1 MNKRKRLTLCFVI
14 CLLITSASVAAFEKK
29 DVSFFPVKPM
39 YNSLNTHNFNNSII
53 LAASQDDYVAAI
65 PLATKYQLPLILV
78 SEPFNRIEYFI
89 ELYNPMITYE
99 IGDTIFDAISLTEN
113 DLEVESDETLDDYV
127 VIAKKN
133 GEFSI
138 VGEYLA
144 SLHHGRIIYAE
155 NLEDP
160 VILEELKQINPTYCA
175 LVWNPDEFECHAF
188 VKTKIWFT
196 CSICQSTM
204 PQFLLDQ
211 LTRLDDD
218 PYIDVSFGF
227 ITGSDVTDASL
238 LLAREMVY
246 EELIGNWKDDALFS
260 PGRSN
265 AQDFCEEFELE
276 YLGKN
281 DNDYNAQVFV
291 DSIKNGVKYACFFGH
306 GNPLTLL
313 FDTSSNANAPDAT
326 SLISCPQFYQYL
338 KEKGKNVVYLPDD
351 LTIKPTIF
359 IMEACLT
366 GLTGMLYDSISGQS
380 LMYECNDLRNHSI
393 ALKMIKSGAAA
404 YIGSSTIGGVDTAY
418 PYLMASAYNWSLGD
432 IVTHKNNKF
441 ISQTW
446 WLIPTPLYIYK
457 YDPRVVLF
465 GDPLFTPS
473 LPIETTDEDF
483 YDIETVEKLSGGFEQ
498 TSVVK
503 VKHLKED
510 IDISFGKVEIS
521 RKSADKGTGFQLSN
535 KVICKNNIYNMNER
549 VYEQLMGHR
558 IEEDHGS
565 IYLSWDVNYPEI
577 GGNTLNILVTP
588 ERPIWYS
595 IEE

>member
-1 MNKRKRLTLCFVI
+1 MLLLVTFVLFTSSTVSAINKMNYVEKNDIVQYSMV
-14 CLLITSASVAAFEKK
+14 TSNQNIF
-29 DVSFFPVKPM
+29 
-39 YNSLNTHNFNNSII
+39 NFDRSII
-53 LAASQDDYVAAI
+53 LAASREDYVAATAFAAKQHI
-65 PLATKYQLPLILV
+65 PLILV
-78 SEPFNRIEYFI
+78 SEPVDRINYFI
-89 ELYNPMITYE
+89 DLYEPFQIYE
-99 IGDTIFDAISLTEN
+99 VGETIFDAVALSED
-113 DLEVESDETLDDYV
+113 DLIVEEEESTNEYV
-127 VIAKKN
+127 VIAKEQ

-138 VGEYLA
+138 VGEYLS

-211 LTRLDDD
+211 LTRIDDD
-218 PYIDVSFGF
+218 PYIDVSFGY
-227 ITGSDVTDASL
+227 ITGSDLTDASL
-238 LLAREMVY
+238 FLAREMVY
-246 EELIGNWKDDALFS
+246 EELIGNWKDKALFS
-260 PGRSN
+260 PGRSK

-276 YLGKN
+276 YIGKN
-281 DNDYNAQVFV
+281 DDDYNAQVFL

-306 GNPLTLL
+306 GDPLTLL
-313 FDTSSNANAPDAT
+313 FDTSSNPSSQQSS
-326 SLISCPQFYQYL
+326 SLISCPDYYDYL
-338 KEKGKNVVYLPDD
+338 KDNGRNVVYLPDN

-366 GLTGMLYDSISGQS
+366 GLTGMLYDSISGQP
-380 LMYECNDLRNHSI
+380 LMYECNDMRNHSI
-393 ALKMIKSGAAA
+393 ALKMIRSGAAA

-418 PYLMASAYNWSLGD
+418 PYLIGSAYNWSLGD

-446 WLIPTPLYIYK
+446 WLIPAPLYIYK
-457 YDPRVVLF
+457 FDPRVVLF

-483 YDIETVEKLSGGFEQ
+483 YEIETVEKLSGGFEQ
-498 TSVVK
+498 TAVVK

-510 IDISFGKVEIS
+510 IDISFGRVEIS
-521 RKSADKGTGFQLSN
+521 RKSADEGMGFQWCN
-535 KVICKNNIYNMNER
+535 KVICKNNIYNINEQ
-549 VYEQLMGHR
+549 VYEELMGHR
-558 IEEDHGS
+558 IEEDHGH